1 MKGLRLV
8 QSSMK
13 NLVRFKMRSFF
24 MSIGVAVGVATLIAG
39 SSVGTGAAQKIA
51 AQIDQMFGPG
61 TILIGSAELKLADLQ
76 FVAEQMDQVVA
87 YAPRLSL
94 SEMAIEY
101 GGESE
106 QAGVSGYSANS
117 DYVWNRSVID
127 GRFIS
132 DRDVDRAARIAL
144 LGTRMKEALFA
155 DADAIGE
162 EIQIDSVPFEVVGIL
177 DPMGIDPHGEDRD
190 MDVYVPVSTAQRRLV
205 NTDVVGN
212 GKLVVGNADN
222 VDQDADQVAGILRDR
237 FQIAEGQPDTF
248 RIYTSK
254 FAGKAAVKAKRML
267 GVYVMVAAVLVLLVA
282 AVVISSIMLIVVRE
296 RLAEI
301 GLRKALGA
309 TRRAIAAQ
317 FLCESTTVSLV
328 AGIVGIALGLGVA
341 SFIAQRFEIPMN
353 LTVFSVI
360 TALLASAL
368 VGILSG
374 IIPARRAASLD
385 PVEALR

>member
-1 MKGLRLV
+1 MNGIRLV
-8 QSSMK
+8 QNSVR

-39 SSVGTGAAQKIA
+39 SSVGTGAAEKIS

-61 TILIGSAELKLADLQ
+61 TILIGSAELKLPDLQ
-76 FVAEQMDQVVA
+76 FVAEQMEQVVA
-87 YAPRLSL
+87 FAPRLSL

-101 GGESE
+101 EGASE

-132 DRDVDRAARIAL
+132 ERDVDRAERVAL
-144 LGTRMKEALFA
+144 LGPGMKEALFA

-205 NTDVVGN
+205 NTNVIGN
-212 GKLVVGNADN
+212 GKLVVGNADT
-222 VDQDADQVAGILRDR
+222 VEQDADEVASILRSR
-237 FQIAEGQPDTF
+237 FQIAEGEADTF

-267 GVYVMVAAVLVLLVA
+267 GVYVMVAAAVVLLVA

-296 RLAEI
+296 RIAEI

-309 TRRAIAAQ
+309 TRRAIATQ
-317 FLCESTTVSLV
+317 FLCESTMVSLIAGV
-328 AGIVGIALGLGVA
+328 AGIALGLGVA
-341 SFIAQRFEIPMN
+341 SFIAQRYEIPMN
-353 LTVFSVI
+353 LT
-360 TALLASAL
+360 LLAVVIAVMASML
-368 VGILSG
+368 VGVLSG

>member
-1 MKGLRLV
+1 MNGMRLV
-8 QSSMK
+8 QSSLK

-39 SSVGTGAAQKIA
+39 SSVGTGAAQKIS

-61 TILIGSAELKLADLQ
+61 TILIGSAELKLPDLQ

-101 GGESE
+101 GGASE

-132 DRDVDRAARIAL
+132 DRDVDRAERVAL

-177 DPMGIDPHGEDRD
+177 DAMGIDPHGEDRD
-190 MDVYVPVSTAQRRLV
+190 MDVYVPVTTAQRRLV
-205 NTDVVGN
+205 NTDVIGN
-212 GKLVVGNADN
+212 GKLVVGNADT
-222 VDQDADQVAGILRDR
+222 VEQDADQVASILRSR
-237 FQIAEGQPDTF
+237 FQIAEGEPDTF

-267 GVYVMVAAVLVLLVA
+267 GVYVMVAAAVVLLVA

-296 RLAEI
+296 RIAEI

-309 TRRAIAAQ
+309 TRRAIATQ
-317 FLCESTTVSLV
+317 FLCESTMVSLV

-341 SFIAQRFEIPMN
+341 SFIAQRYEIPMN
-353 LTVFSVI
+353 LT
-360 TALLASAL
+360 LLAVAIAVLASVV
-368 VGILSG
+368 VGVLSG

>member
-1 MKGLRLV
+1 
-8 QSSMK
+8 
-13 NLVRFKMRSFF
+13 
-24 MSIGVAVGVATLIAG
+24 
-39 SSVGTGAAQKIA
+39 
-51 AQIDQMFGPG
+51 
-61 TILIGSAELKLADLQ
+61 
-76 FVAEQMDQVVA
+76 
-87 YAPRLSL
+87 
-94 SEMAIEY
+94 
-101 GGESE
+101 
-106 QAGVSGYSANS
+106 
-117 DYVWNRSVID
+117 
-127 GRFIS
+127 
-132 DRDVDRAARIAL
+132 
-144 LGTRMKEALFA
+144 MKEALFA

-205 NTDVVGN
+205 NTDVIGN

-222 VDQDADQVAGILRDR
+222 VDQDADQVASILRDR

-254 FAGKAAVKAKRML
+254 FAGKAAIKAKRML
-267 GVYVMVAAVLVLLVA
+267 GVYVMVAAVVVLLVA

-296 RLAEI
+296 RIAEI

-309 TRRAIAAQ
+309 TRHAIATQ
-317 FLCESTTVSLV
+317 FLCESTMVSLL
-328 AGIVGIALGLGVA
+328 AGVVGIALGLGVA

-353 LTVFSVI
+353 LTIFSVI
-360 TALLASAL
+360 TAVLASVI
-368 VGILSG
+368 VGIVSG